1 MRTFLTSMAVLAMV
15 LSQPLA
21 GLAAEKPALRF
32 AALGQQ
38 QKPMQSKRPDLRT
51 AQVCNICRNGW
62 YYCVMGAAAP
72 VGTPC
77 WCAAWG
83 SGWTS
88 CF

>member
-1 MRTFLTSMAVLAMV
+1 MRAFLTSMAVLAMV
-15 LSQPLA
+15 VCQPLA
-21 GLAAEKPALRF
+21 GLAAEKQPLRF

-38 QKPMQSKRPDLRT
+38 QVMQSKRPDTRT
-51 AQVCNICRNGW
+51 AQICNICRNGF
-62 YYCVMGAAAP
+62 YYCFMGAAAP